1 MLIENKSKDTWTEV
15 YLSWKG
21 ATLSEKQIQLLT
33 EGPKSLTD
41 AWALGAMHTEYKK
54 HFIRE

>member
-1 MLIENKSKDTWTEV
+1 MLFENKSKDTWTEV

-21 ATLSEKQIQLLT
+21 SLLSEKQIQLLT

-41 AWALGAMHTEYKK
+41 SWDLGAMHNEYKK
-54 HFIRE
+54 HFMRE